1 MLLRILHTTRFD
13 YKAPACQSH
22 NEIRMRPLDGPG
34 QRCVEFELDTLPNA
48 SAFEYADYYGNR
60 VIALSVH
67 PPHAGLTVVARSIVE
82 RTQSASPVGV
92 GTTFKTFLLDDLG
105 RSQAEYDFLS
115 ASRHIPFSEPL
126 RKFFWMA
133 RPLQTEDV
141 AGYAN
146 RIVSYINAQFAYEPG
161 TTKVHST
168 ADEILSAG
176 AGVCQDFA
184 HLTIGVLRLAG
195 IPSRYVSGYLAPVLG
210 DGVESVGAQASHAW
224 LEAQLPGAG
233 WIGFDPTNGCQVD
246 QRHIRVAIGRDYSDV
261 PPMRGVY
268 RSAGGGQVMTVE
280 LRIEPES
287 GPAQQQ
293 SQSVS
298 GSKGQNQQ

>member
-13 YKAPACQSH
+13 YDRPACQSH
-22 NEIRMRPLDGPG
+22 NEIRMRPLDGPD
-34 QRCVEFELDTLPNA
+34 QRCVKFDLETLPGA
-48 SAFEYADYYGNR
+48 SAFEYRDYFGNH
-60 VIALSVH
+60 VLALSIH
-67 PPHAGLTVVARSIVE
+67 PPHSGLTVVARSIVE
-82 RTQSASPVGV
+82 RTQIPLPLAA

-105 RSQAEYDFLS
+105 RSQTEYDFLS

-133 RPLQTEDV
+133 RPRQTEDV
-141 AGYAN
+141 TDYAN
-146 RIVSYINAQFAYEPG
+146 RMVSYVHDQFAYEPG

-195 IPSRYVSGYLAPVLG
+195 IPSRYVSGYLAPASG

-233 WIGFDPTNGCQVD
+233 WTGFDPTNGCQVD
-246 QRHIRVAIGRDYSDV
+246 QRHIRVAVGRDYSDV

-268 RSAGGGQVMTVE
+268 RSAGGTQVMTVE
-280 LRIEPES
+280 LRIDPEES
-287 GPAQQQ
+287 PAQQQ
-293 SQSVS
+293 SQSAL
-298 GSKGQNQQ
+298 GSKQQNQQ